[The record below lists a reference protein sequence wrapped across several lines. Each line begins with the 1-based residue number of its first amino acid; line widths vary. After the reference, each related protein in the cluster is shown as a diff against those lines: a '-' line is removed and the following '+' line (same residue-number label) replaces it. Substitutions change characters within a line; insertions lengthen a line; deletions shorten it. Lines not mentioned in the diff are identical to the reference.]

1 VNNPPAINSKNAGAT
16 VPLKFTLSGAGNSWV
31 IDSQPID
38 CDTLVPTGE
47 APIVIATAP
56 APQNGSRYH
65 INWRTD
71 RSWEGTCRKVTLRI
85 PAASDAVAY
94 FSFH

>member
-1 VNNPPAINSKNAGAT
+1 
-16 VPLKFTLSGAGNSWV
+16 
-31 IDSQPID
+31 
-38 CDTLVPTGE
+38 VPTGE

-56 APQNGSRYH
+56 APQSGNRYH
-65 INWRTD
+65 VNWRTD
-71 RSWEGTCRKVTLRI
+71 SSWEGTCRRLTLRI